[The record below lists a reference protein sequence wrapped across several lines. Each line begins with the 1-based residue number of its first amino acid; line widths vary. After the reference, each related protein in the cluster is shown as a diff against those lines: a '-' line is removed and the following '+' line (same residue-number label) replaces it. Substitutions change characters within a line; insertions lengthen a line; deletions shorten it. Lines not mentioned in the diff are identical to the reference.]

1 MIARILLWNLGD
13 AQASIDELRTQLP
26 ELEPPSAWLWNDAG
40 ERFGLVF
47 VGDELPAW
55 LARVRD
61 LIGRD
66 PEVAEEF
73 DVLAA
78 DDL

>member
-1 MIARILLWNLGD
+1 VIARILLWNLGD
-13 AQASIDELRTQLP
+13 AQTPIHELRKQLP

-55 LARVRD
+55 LAGIRE

-73 DVLAA
+73 DVL
-78 DDL
+78 

>member
-13 AQASIDELRTQLP
+13 AQISIEELRTQLP
-26 ELEPPSAWLWNDAG
+26 TLEPPSAWLWNDAG

-47 VGDELPAW
+47 HGDEVPAW
-55 LARVRD
+55 LMRVRD

-66 PEVAEEF
+66 ADVGEEF
-73 DVLAA
+73 DVL
-78 DDL
+78 